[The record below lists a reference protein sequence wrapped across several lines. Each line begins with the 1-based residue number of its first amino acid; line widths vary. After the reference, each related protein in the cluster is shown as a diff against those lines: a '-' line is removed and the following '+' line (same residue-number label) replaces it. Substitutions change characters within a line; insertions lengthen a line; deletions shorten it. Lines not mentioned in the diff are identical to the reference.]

1 MNFYDLSFSDTT
13 GRILSMGDFRGKI
26 VLIVNTATRCGLAP
40 QFEELERLHKTYAD
54 KGLCIIGFPCSQ
66 FLNEE
71 PESDTTM
78 VSVCRRDFGVTFL
91 LAKKIE
97 VNGKNTHPVFAYLKK
112 KLPGGIFGSRI
123 KWNFTKFLITA
134 EGKPY
139 RRYAPTVKPSA
150 IEHDILRLLEQ

>member
-1 MNFYDLSFSDTT
+1 MIYPSVIPQAGFSVWVVS
-13 GRILSMGDFRGKI
+13 GGNWYW
-26 VLIVNTATRCGLAP
+26 NTVTRCGLAS
-40 QFEELERLHKTYAD
+40 QFEQLEQLHRTYSD

-66 FLNEE
+66 FLNQE

-78 VSVCRRDFGVTFL
+78 ASVCRRDFGVTFL
-91 LAKKIE
+91 LAQKTE
-97 VNGKNTHPVFAYLKK
+97 VNGKNTHPVFACLKK

-123 KWNFTKFLITA
+123 KWNFTKFLITS

-150 IEHDILRLLEQ
+150 IEKDILKLLDDQHHSH